1 MINDTEIDK
10 YVLEC
15 KECNNQNDKP
25 YVIDVDKLKI
35 CIFRSIKYH
44 IDLLNG
50 FENARLSVKENKE
63 YADKI
68 KENVENL
75 KNKLERLDK
84 ERTKYFTKFRDMEI
98 DEQEYIAF
106 IRENVKEEEN
116 IKEQIKKE
124 KAKLMEARLSYKN
137 VAENNWVDTLMKYKN
152 QRKITKE
159 MLNDLIEKIYINNDG
174 RKIKLVFKYEDAFK
188 LAMDYLKIVKEG
200 GNTNA

>member
-1 MINDTEIDK
+1 
-10 YVLEC
+10 
-15 KECNNQNDKP
+15 
-25 YVIDVDKLKI
+25 
-35 CIFRSIKYH
+35 
-44 IDLLNG
+44 
-50 FENARLSVKENKE
+50 
-63 YADKI
+63 
-68 KENVENL
+68 
-75 KNKLERLDK
+75 
-84 ERTKYFTKFRDMEI
+84 MEI

-124 KAKLMEARLSYKN
+124 KANLMEARLSYKN

>member
-1 MINDTEIDK
+1 MANIVNFTDK
-10 YVLEC
+10 
-15 KECNNQNDKP
+15 Q
-25 YVIDVDKLKI
+25 
-35 CIFRSIKYH
+35 
-44 IDLLNG
+44 
-50 FENARLSVKENKE
+50 FENRLN
-63 YADKI
+63 D
-68 KENVENL
+68 NL
-75 KNKLERLDK
+75 EELVQGKKAV
-84 ERTKYFTKFRDMEI
+84 
-98 DEQEYIAF
+98 EYIAF
-106 IRENVKEEEN
+106 IRENVTEEEN

>member
-1 MINDTEIDK
+1 
-10 YVLEC
+10 
-15 KECNNQNDKP
+15 
-25 YVIDVDKLKI
+25 
-35 CIFRSIKYH
+35 
-44 IDLLNG
+44 
-50 FENARLSVKENKE
+50 
-63 YADKI
+63 
-68 KENVENL
+68 
-75 KNKLERLDK
+75 
-84 ERTKYFTKFRDMEI
+84 MEI

-188 LAMDYLKIVKEG
+188 LAIDYLKIVKEG

>member
-1 MINDTEIDK
+1 MQD
-10 YVLEC
+10 YL
-15 KECNNQNDKP
+15 
-25 YVIDVDKLKI
+25 LKK
-35 CIFRSIKYH
+35 IK
-44 IDLLNG
+44 NMQT
-50 FENARLSVKENKE
+50 
-63 YADKI
+63 